1 MSFTSK
7 LVQWWGVR
15 TDGVAGTGTFTSPR
29 DASTAPKFDRLLE
42 TLAPGTTV
50 FLHPGDYQTHGCKAG
65 VRGLKAGCR
74 LIGSGIYNTRIKL
87 APTA

>member
-29 DASTAPKFDRLLE
+29 DASTAPKFDRLMENLQ
-42 TLAPGTTV
+42 PGMTV
-50 FLHPGDYQTHGCKAG
+50 HLHPGDYQTPALQPC
-65 VRGLKAGCR
+65 VW
-74 LIGSGIYNTRIKL
+74 
-87 APTA
+87 